1 MARDLTATGQH
12 LDPDEFLDVVTLPFD
27 KVLAMVMSGEIKD
40 SKTVAAVL
48 KYALLRKEGK
58 A

>member
-1 MARDLTATGQH
+1 M
-12 LDPDEFLDVVTLPFD
+12 VTLPFE

-40 SKTVAAVL
+40 SKTVATVL